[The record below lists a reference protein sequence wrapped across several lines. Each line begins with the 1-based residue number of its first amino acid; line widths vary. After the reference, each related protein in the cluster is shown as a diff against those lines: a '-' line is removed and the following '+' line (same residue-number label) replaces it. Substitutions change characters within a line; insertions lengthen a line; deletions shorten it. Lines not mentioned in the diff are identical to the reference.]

1 MQLNPRKSKWKL
13 HLLTHTLAGL
23 LGASVGFTVACYAIA
38 PNYTTPKY
46 KLNDFKKVPP
56 IPEFK
61 GFAQEKFNEFK
72 CIGTEKD
79 CGPVS
84 IPNPSTLLL
93 IGCGLVFIRLFK
105 K

>member
-1 MQLNPRKSKWKL
+1 MYLTKRKSKWKFY
-13 HLLTHTLAGL
+13 LLTHTLAGL
-23 LGASVGFTVACYAIA
+23 LGVSTGFVVASWAIA
-38 PNYTTPKY
+38 PIYTTPKY

-61 GFAQEKFNEFK
+61 GFAQEKLNEFK

-79 CGPVS
+79 CGAVS
-84 IPNPSTLLL
+84 IPEPGTLLL
-93 IGCGLVFIRLFK
+93 VGCGLIAMYWLK